1 MKLPGKA
8 IRNHQFTLIVV
19 VLLTLLGALS
29 FQTMPRSEDPQFDF
43 PLIIVTVA
51 YPGTSP
57 LDMEKLVTD
66 PIEKEL
72 NELEDLKDIETIIM
86 DGVTIVDIE
95 FNYGVDA
102 DEKYDDVIQAISKIR
117 AALPQQ
123 IHSIDI
129 KQASPTDVNVLQVA
143 LSSDT
148 ASYRDLR
155 YQAERLESAFTRV
168 AGVKRANAM
177 AYPEQ
182 EVQITVDTA
191 VMRELGL
198 SFSVFRNNV
207 MGAAANVP
215 GGFIDAGRKR
225 FSVKT
230 SGDFQ
235 SLEEIKRT
243 VLNLPDGKVVYVEDV
258 AKVTLVDAEP
268 SYLGLYNG
276 KRSVFV
282 AVEQREKTNIFTVLD
297 GLKSE
302 LESYNQQLPG
312 NMTTE
317 IIFDQSVSVEKQVN
331 GFFFNLLQGLVL
343 VGMIILLSLGMRSA
357 TIILLAIPISMLI
370 GIGGLDLFGFGL
382 QQMSIVGLV
391 IALGLLVDNAI
402 VVTESIGQKLRAG
415 QHPLDAATDG
425 TGQVAWAIASG
436 TATTIL
442 AFVPMLMMPSN
453 TGSFM
458 RSMPVTVVLVLAASF
473 FIAIT
478 LTPLMASKLFKQ
490 RAPGTAGSGRNIVQ
504 RLLERLSCH
513 HYQSALDSALKH
525 PGWVIVISV
534 TLFIG
539 SLALFPK
546 VGVSLFPKAEKPQ
559 LLLNIKLPES
569 SSFYA
574 TNELTTL
581 IDSRVR
587 SYSEVKSV
595 AANIG
600 KENPSV
606 YYNEFPGGEA
616 ANKAQLFIILNEM
629 ERAELQQLVKDLRHD
644 FAQTPG
650 AKVTVKEFNQGPPV
664 AAPIAIR
671 VTGDDLDSLQQA
683 AADIEK
689 LLLKTPGTVNVD
701 NPMGRPKL
709 DLDINILRDKAALL
723 NVSLSSIDEA
733 IRTSLMGSVVGNYR
747 DQNGDDYDIMI
758 RLDSATTPNINNI
771 KELLVMSDNGA
782 YVPLEQLI
790 TTDLQTV
797 PSQLQHY
804 YLERSASVT
813 ADTTAEFLTADVT
826 AEVMRELKLMRFPP
840 GISYDVAGEQQ
851 SRNDSFSGLLQA
863 LLISL
868 LGIFA
873 VLVLQFRSFVQP
885 AIVFASIPF
894 AFSGAI
900 LALLAFGFSF
910 SVMAFVGLTSLM
922 GIVVNN
928 SIILVDSANQ
938 LVMKGSDIR
947 EAIASAA
954 RMRLTPIVLTTM
966 TTIGGLLPLT
976 MKNSSMWTPL
986 GLVII
991 GGMLVSTVV
1000 TLFIVPALYML
1011 ITRRGNELVA
1021 DTLSTVGLNPTNDV

>member
-1 MKLPGKA
+1 MKLPGQA

-43 PLIIVTVA
+43 PLIIITVA

-66 PIEKEL
+66 PIEEEV
-72 NELEDLKDIETIIM
+72 NELEDIKDIETIIM

-95 FNYGVDA
+95 FNYGVDP
-102 DEKYDDVIQAISKIR
+102 DEKYDDVIQALSKIR
-117 AALPQQ
+117 ADLPQQ
-123 IHSIDI
+123 IYSIDI

-148 ASYRDLR
+148 ASYRELR

-177 AYPEQ
+177 AYPDQ
-182 EVQITVDTA
+182 EVQITVDMA
-191 VMRELGL
+191 VMREHGL
-198 SFSVFRNNV
+198 SLSVFRSSV

-215 GGFIDAGRKR
+215 GGFIDAGTRR

-230 SGDFQ
+230 SGDYQ
-235 SLEEIKRT
+235 TLEEIRRT
-243 VLNLPDGKVVYVEDV
+243 VLNLPDGKVIYVEDV
-258 AKVTLVDAEP
+258 AEVDLVDAEP

-282 AVEQREKTNIFTVLD
+282 AVEQRAKTNIFNVLD
-297 GLKSE
+297 GLKSVLDSYSQE
-302 LESYNQQLPG
+302 LPAD
-312 NMTTE
+312 MTTA
-317 IIFDQSVSVEKQVN
+317 IVFDQSVSVEKQVN
-331 GFFFNLLQGLVL
+331 GFFINLMQGLVL
-343 VGMIILLSLGMRSA
+343 VGMIILLSLGRRSA
-357 TIILLAIPISMLI
+357 AIILLAIPISMLI
-370 GIGGLDLFGFGL
+370 GIGGLDFLGFGL

-402 VVTESIGQKLRAG
+402 VVTESIGQKLKAG
-415 QHPLDAATDG
+415 QHPLAAATNG
-425 TGQVAWAIASG
+425 TGEVAWAIASG

-490 RAPGTAGSGRNIVQ
+490 RAPGVPGSGRNIVQ
-504 RLLERLSCH
+504 RQLERLSCH
-513 HYQSALDSALKH
+513 HYRTVLHSALKH
-525 PGWVIVISV
+525 PGWVIAISV
-534 TLFIG
+534 VLFMG
-539 SLALFPK
+539 SLALIPK
-546 VGVSLFPKAEKPQ
+546 VGVSVFPKAEKPQ
-559 LLLNIKLPES
+559 LLLNIELPES

-574 TNELTTL
+574 TNELAIR
-581 IDSRVR
+581 IDTRVR
-587 SYSEVKSV
+587 GYPQVKSV

-600 KENPSV
+600 RENPSV

-616 ANKAQLFIILNEM
+616 ANKAQLFIILHEM
-629 ERAELQQLVKDLRHD
+629 KRAELQQLVKDLRQD
-644 FAQTPG
+644 FAKTPG
-650 AKVTVKEFNQGPPV
+650 AKVTVKEFQQGPPV

-671 VTGDDLDSLQQA
+671 VAGDDLDALQQA

-709 DLDINILRDKAALL
+709 DLDINIFRDKAALL
-723 NVSLSSIDEA
+723 NVSLSSIDDA
-733 IRTSLMGSVVGNYR
+733 IRTSLMGSNVGNYR
-747 DQNGDDYDIMI
+747 DLNGDDYDIMI
-758 RLDSATTPNINNI
+758 RLDSAATPNIDNI
-771 KELLVMSDNGA
+771 KDLLVMSDDGV

-790 TTDLQTV
+790 STDLQTV

-813 ADTTAEFLTADVT
+813 ADTTADFLTADVT
-826 AEVMRELKLMRFPP
+826 AEIMRELERMQFPA
-840 GISYDVAGEQQ
+840 GISYAVAGEQA

-863 LLISL
+863 LMISL

-873 VLVLQFRSFVQP
+873 VLVLQFRSFAQP

-938 LVMKGSDIR
+938 RVKKGSDIR
-947 EAIASAA
+947 EAIGSAA
-954 RMRLTPIVLTTM
+954 QMRLTPIVLTTL

-991 GGMLVSTVV
+991 GGMLISTVV
-1000 TLFIVPALYML
+1000 TLFIVPALYLL
-1011 ITRRGNELVA
+1011 ITRPGDELAASRG
-1021 DTLSTVGLNPTNDV
+1021 S

>member
-1 MKLPGKA
+1 MKLPALA
-8 IRNHQFTLIVV
+8 IKNYQFTLIFVA
-19 VLLTLLGALS
+19 LLTLLGALS

-66 PIEKEL
+66 PIEEEI
-72 NELEDLKDIETIIM
+72 NELEDIKDIETIIM
-86 DGVTIVDIE
+86 DGVTILDVE

-117 AALPQQ
+117 ANLPQQ

-143 LSSDT
+143 LQSDT
-148 ASYRDLR
+148 ASYRELR
-155 YQAERLESAFTRV
+155 YQAERLEKAFTRV
-168 AGVKRANAM
+168 PGVKRASAM
-177 AYPEQ
+177 AYPDQ
-182 EVQITVDTA
+182 QVQITADMA

-198 SFSVFRNNV
+198 SSSVLKNSL
-207 MGAAANVP
+207 MGAAANIP
-215 GGFIDAGRKR
+215 GGFIDAGSKR

-230 SGDFQ
+230 SGDYR
-235 SLEEIKRT
+235 SLEEIRRT
-243 VLNLPDGKVVYVEDV
+243 VLILPDGNVVHVEDV
-258 AKVTLVDAEP
+258 ASVKLIDAEP

-282 AVEQREKTNIFTVLD
+282 AVEQREQTNIFTVLD
-297 GLKSE
+297 GLKNV
-302 LESYNQQLPG
+302 LEVFDREIPENIS
-312 NMTTE
+312 TE
-317 IIFDQSVSVEKQVN
+317 IVFDQSVSVEKQVN
-331 GFFFNLLQGLVL
+331 GFFVNLMQGLVL
-343 VGMIILLSLGMRSA
+343 VGIIILLSLGRRSA
-357 TIILLAIPISMLI
+357 AIILLAIPISMLI
-370 GIGGLDLFGFGL
+370 GLGGLDFFGFGL

-402 VVTESIGQKLRAG
+402 VVTESIGQKLKLG
-415 QHPLDAATDG
+415 QHPIEAAING
-425 TGQVAWAIASG
+425 TSQVGWAIASG

-458 RSMPVTVVLVLAASF
+458 RSMPVTVVLVLMASF
-473 FIAIT
+473 FIAVT
-478 LTPLMASKLFKQ
+478 LAPLMASRMFKQ
-490 RAPGTAGSGRNIVQ
+490 RKSGESGSGRNIVQ
-504 RLLERLSCH
+504 RQLERLSCH
-513 HYQSALDSALKH
+513 HYNSALNASLKH
-525 PGWVIVISV
+525 PAWVIAISV
-534 TLFIG
+534 VLFLGTLV
-539 SLALFPK
+539 LFPK

-559 LLLNIKLPES
+559 LLLNIELPES

-574 TNELTTL
+574 THDLATR
-581 IDSRVR
+581 IDKQVR
-587 SYSEVKSV
+587 TYPQVKAV
-595 AANIG
+595 AVNIG
-600 KENPSV
+600 RENPSI

-629 ERAELQQLVKDLRHD
+629 DRAELQLLVKDLRQD
-644 FAQTPG
+644 FAATPG
-650 AKVTVKEFNQGPPV
+650 AKVTVKEFQQGPPV
-664 AAPIAIR
+664 EAPIAIR
-671 VTGDDLDSLQQA
+671 VLGDDLDSLQVA

-689 LLLKTPGTVNVD
+689 LLLATPGTVNVD

-709 DLDINILRDKAALL
+709 DLEINIHHDKAALL
-723 NVSLSSIDEA
+723 NVSISSIDDA
-733 IRTSLMGSVVGNYR
+733 IRTSLMGSRVGSYR
-747 DQNGDDYDIMI
+747 DQRGDDYDIVI
-758 RLDSATTPNINNI
+758 RLDSASTPNINNI
-771 KELLVMSDNGA
+771 EELLVMANDGTF
-782 YVPLEQLI
+782 VPLNQLI
-790 TTDLQTV
+790 SVELQTV

-813 ADTTAEFLTADVT
+813 ADTSAEFLTADVT
-826 AEVMRELKLMRFPP
+826 ANVVQKLALMKFPP
-840 GISYDVAGEQQ
+840 GISYRIGGEQQ
-851 SRNDSFSGLLQA
+851 SRDDSFAGLLQA

-900 LALLAFGFSF
+900 LALLAFDFSF

-938 LVMKGSDIR
+938 LVQKGSDIR

-954 RMRLTPIVLTTM
+954 RMRLTPIVLTTL

-1000 TLFIVPALYML
+1000 TLFIVPALYLL
-1011 ITRRGNELVA
+1011 ITRNTDEYASAMLENA
-1021 DTLSTVGLNPTNDV
+1021 LEST